1 MARLAAVYAGIVLS
15 SLVVLAPAQAADIDN
30 YWDGNWRSHHEG
42 TKVMVL
48 DLEQKRGK
56 RGVTGTYKHPK
67 DNHGVHGGDKGTI
80 TAEAKGEFGKRLKGT
95 YKSNSGGGRGG
106 FEIKLKPDLASWK
119 GEFWPCRYRFY
130 CDVFD
135 WTGNKPGFD

>member
-1 MARLAAVYAGIVLS
+1 MTRSVAVCAGIAL
-15 SLVVLAPAQAADIDN
+15 SLVLLTPAQAEDIEN

-48 DLEQKRGK
+48 DLEQKNGK
-56 RGVTGTYKHPK
+56 REVTGTYKHPK
-67 DNHGVHGGDKGTI
+67 DQDGDKGTI
-80 TAEAKGEFGKRLKGT
+80 TAEAKGEFGKRLVGR
-95 YKSNSGGGRGG
+95 YKSNGDGGKGG
-106 FEIKLKPDLASWK
+106 FEIKLKPDLASWT

-130 CDVFD
+130 CSTVD